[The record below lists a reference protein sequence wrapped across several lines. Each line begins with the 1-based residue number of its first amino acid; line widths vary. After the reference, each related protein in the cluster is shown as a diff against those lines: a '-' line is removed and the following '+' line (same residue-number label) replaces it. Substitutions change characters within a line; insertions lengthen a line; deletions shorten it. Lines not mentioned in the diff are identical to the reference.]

1 MKKEKDLRELLET
14 GDIVELR
21 NGNQCK
27 VLRNVNTEDYGHQDF
42 VLVGNGV
49 YMIGDA
55 YDYDLI
61 AEKEI
66 EEYDIVKIW
75 EKESTKYI
83 RSIELKGALKWER
96 PSEVE
101 TVKMTVAEVSK
112 LVGKKV
118 EIIEG

>member
-14 GDIVELR
+14 GDVVELR

-27 VLRNVNTEDYGHQDF
+27 IFRNVNTEDYGRQDF

-55 YDYDLI
+55 YNYDLI
-61 AEKEI
+61 AEKEV

>member
-27 VLRNVNTEDYGHQDF
+27 ILRNVNTEDHGHQDF
-42 VLVGNGV
+42 VLVENGV

-55 YDYDLI
+55 YNYDLI

-75 EKESTKYI
+75 EKESTKHI

-101 TVKMTVAEVSK
+101 TVKMTVADVSK

>member
-1 MKKEKDLRELLET
+1 MKKEEDLRELLET
-14 GDIVELR
+14 GDVVELR

-27 VLRNVNTEDYGHQDF
+27 ILRNVNTEDYGRQDF

-55 YDYDLI
+55 YNYDLI

-75 EKESTKYI
+75 EKESTKFI

-96 PSEVE
+96 PTEVE
-101 TVKMTVAEVSK
+101 TIKITVAEVSK

-118 EIIEG
+118 EIIDG

>member
-14 GDIVELR
+14 GDVVELR

-27 VLRNVNTEDYGHQDF
+27 IFRNVNTEDYGHQDF

-55 YDYDLI
+55 YNYDLI

-96 PSEVE
+96 PTEVE

>member
-14 GDIVELR
+14 GDVVELR

-27 VLRNVNTEDYGHQDF
+27 ILRNVNTEDYGHQDF

-55 YDYDLI
+55 YNYDLI

-75 EKESTKYI
+75 EKESTKFI

-96 PSEVE
+96 PTEVE

>member
-14 GDIVELR
+14 GDVVELR

-27 VLRNVNTEDYGHQDF
+27 ILRNVNTEDYGHQDF

-61 AEKEI
+61 VEKEI
-66 EEYDIVKIW
+66 GEYDIVKIW